1 MSNQDQDL
9 GRLEGKIDVLLTNQ
23 DKMMDWFQKHN
34 EKDNEQFDKIHSNI
48 SGIKSK
54 MAIMGAI
61 ALALV
66 EGGRHALTSWFGG
79 K

>member
-1 MSNQDQDL
+1 MSQEQDI
-9 GRLEGKIDVLLTNQ
+9 GRVEGKIDVLLQQNKQ
-23 DKMMDWFQKHN
+23 MMDWFQTHT
-34 EKDNEQFDKIHSNI
+34 EQDNKQFDKIHSSI
-48 SGIKSK
+48 SSIKSK